1 MRLYPTPLF
10 PLRGGEVGPNDVNRL
25 TGFWSTNGSVRGV
38 WVEQGGVL
46 SSVQSCFGV
55 GGLNTAF
62 HHSQIDVENIIGGQ

>member
-1 MRLYPTPLF
+1 MN
-10 PLRGGEVGPNDVNRL
+10 GGG
-25 TGFWSTNGSVRGV
+25 GGG